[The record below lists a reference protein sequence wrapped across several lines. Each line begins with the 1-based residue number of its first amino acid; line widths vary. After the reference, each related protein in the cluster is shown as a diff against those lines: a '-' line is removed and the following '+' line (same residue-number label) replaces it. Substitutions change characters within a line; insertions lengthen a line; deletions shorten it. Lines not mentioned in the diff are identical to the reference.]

1 MVADSAHFYCLAK
14 ASDLQGIGLMREIKS
29 QAIDR
34 IVKLVEAVNQCAR
47 LFASIAGAVDTNVAL
62 QQFAEKIHE
71 KANEYEFELQNE
83 LQRLAAN
90 STIASQPP
98 CRDLRIGLE
107 TMLGSY
113 QQALAGTLT
122 PHARAMIN
130 RQFKEIQRA
139 HDEFASIDR
148 AA

>member
-1 MVADSAHFYCLAK
+1 LQVF
-14 ASDLQGIGLMREIKS
+14 DLMQEIKS
-29 QAIDR
+29 QASDR
-34 IVKLVEAVNQCAR
+34 IVKLVEAVNQGAR
-47 LFASIAGAVDTNVAL
+47 LFASTAAAIDSNSAV
-62 QQFAEKIHE
+62 QQFAKKIHE
-71 KANEYEFELQNE
+71 KVNTYEFELRNE

-90 STIASQPP
+90 STIGSHSP
-98 CRDLRIGLE
+98 CCDRCDLRIGLE

-122 PHARAMIN
+122 PHARAMIS

-139 HDEFASIDR
+139 HDEFASIHR